1 MRLPRRQVPPGKNM
15 RIYLSSSYNGFSR
28 HNTID
33 YYDPSSQIKFSGE
46 LYSISITTNNIH
58 TNCCGYCVNDVI
70 HDL

>member
-46 LYSISITTNNIH
+46 LQLPLIIFIRTVVDI
-58 TNCCGYCVNDVI
+58 V
-70 HDL
+70 